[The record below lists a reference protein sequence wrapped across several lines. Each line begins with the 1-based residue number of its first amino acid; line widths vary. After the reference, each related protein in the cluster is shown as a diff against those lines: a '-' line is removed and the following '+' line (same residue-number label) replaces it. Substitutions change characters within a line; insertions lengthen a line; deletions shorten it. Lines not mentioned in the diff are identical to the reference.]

1 MKRRILLL
9 LLFCVACLARAQE
22 QRLAD
27 PLRALL
33 ACPLGDGVKITAVDR
48 VVAGTT
54 RRLVDTAAGKA
65 AVSIADGYR
74 VMLASEHG
82 APFVKLML
90 EQSAPGQLDADRATI
105 FAQLNSFSSRYGA
118 STRFLKTGSQ
128 RGVEEIYFDF
138 SEVGEQAPSGIT
150 TLIAPDKNVVATVYL
165 LSRQEG
171 ARAKAA
177 HGALIAALTSCLARN

>member
-1 MKRRILLL
+1 MKCRLLL
-9 LLFCVACLARAQE
+9 LPLVFVSCLAAAQDA
-22 QRLAD
+22 RLAD
-27 PLRALL
+27 PLRALTT
-33 ACPLGDGVKITAVDR
+33 CPLGDGLRVTAVDR
-48 VVAGTT
+48 VNAGTT
-54 RRLVDTAAGKA
+54 RRMVDTSTGKA

-74 VMLASEHG
+74 VMLSNAQGE
-82 APFVKLML
+82 PFVKLMI

-118 STRFLKTGSQ
+118 STRFLKTGLQ

-150 TLIAPDKNVVATVYL
+150 TLIAADRNVVATVYL

-171 ARAKAA
+171 DRARAA
-177 HGALIAALTSCLARN
+177 HASLIAALTACLGRN